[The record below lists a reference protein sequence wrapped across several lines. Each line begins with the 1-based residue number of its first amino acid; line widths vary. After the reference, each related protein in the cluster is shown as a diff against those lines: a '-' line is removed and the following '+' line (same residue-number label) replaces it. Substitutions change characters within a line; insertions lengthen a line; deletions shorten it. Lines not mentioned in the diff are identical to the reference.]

1 MSEEYVSSDN
11 VREEVKQYVFNH
23 AWESAS
29 QIARE
34 NDRKD
39 LIKYISFCQRAH
51 TTKSYQKMMLEMDR
65 QTEPVLIQDSVEFV
79 ITDLINTK
87 LLEAVEVYASWID
100 IFDEETRNS
109 ITSVVMRAFE
119 SNKVSMQEAKECE
132 HLLETVL
139 QRMGMNETTPDSPT
153 WWDYVD
159 RSLEE
164 MSQMVKN

>member
-1 MSEEYVSSDN
+1 MSEESHDN
-11 VREEVKQYVFNH
+11 IREEVKQLVVNN
-23 AWESAS
+23 AWELAF

-39 LIKYISFCQRAH
+39 LTKYISFCKRVH
-51 TTKSYQKMMLEMDR
+51 TTKTYQKLMLEMDR
-65 QTEPVLIQDSVEFV
+65 QSEPILIQDSVEFV
-79 ITDLINTK
+79 IINLLGDNK
-87 LLEAVEVYASWID
+87 LLEAVEVYSSWID
-100 IFDEETRNS
+100 IFEEETRNS
-109 ITSVVMRAFE
+109 ITSVVMQAFE

>member
-1 MSEEYVSSDN
+1 MSEESHDN
-11 VREEVKQYVFNH
+11 IREEVKQLVVNN
-23 AWESAS
+23 AWELAF

-39 LIKYISFCQRAH
+39 LTKYISFCQRVH
-51 TTKSYQKMMLEMDR
+51 TTKTYQKLMLEMDR
-65 QTEPVLIQDSVEFV
+65 QSEPILIQDSVEFV
-79 ITDLINTK
+79 IINLLGDNK
-87 LLEAVEVYASWID
+87 LLEAVEVYSSWID
-100 IFDEETRNS
+100 IFEEETRNS
-109 ITSVVMRAFE
+109 ITSVVMQAFE